1 MEDRFWDAF
10 TVFMIGLGVLALVLG
25 LCTDLY
31 SPALGVVGLVGFW
44 VIAISLR
51 VYWLNSD
58 RDEEFGSY
66 RPRRLYDDRDRY

>member
-1 MEDRFWDAF
+1 MEERFWDAF
-10 TVFMIGLGVLALVLG
+10 TVFLLGLGVLGLVLG

-31 SPALGVVGLVGFW
+31 SPALGVVALVGLW

-51 VYWLNSD
+51 VYMVARD

>member
-1 MEDRFWDAF
+1 MEERFWDAF
-10 TVFMIGLGVLALVLG
+10 TVFLIGLGVLGLVLG

-31 SPALGVVGLVGFW
+31 SAALGVVVLVGFW

-51 VYWLNSD
+51 VYMLARD

>member
-1 MEDRFWDAF
+1 MEERFWDAL
-10 TVFMIGLGVLALVLG
+10 TVFLIGLGVIALVLG

-31 SPALGVVGLVGFW
+31 SPALGIVVLVGFW

-51 VYWLNSD
+51 VYMVARD